1 MAAAR
6 THRIPPQGGLEEPV
20 RAFLLQ
26 KFVLK
31 KPKESNL
38 LDTYSCILRST
49 KAQRASSMAAAE
61 RITFNGV
68 PENENGC
75 TGREATAF
83 LAETYHGW
91 CENLPGNLNTYCF
104 RVTPGYLFRIGMGH
118 RGFKDRR

>member
-61 RITFNGV
+61 RITFNGM
-68 PENENGC
+68 PENYKMAAQDAKQQRFWQKPTTAGVKIF
-75 TGREATAF
+75 RAT
-83 LAETYHGW
+83 
-91 CENLPGNLNTYCF
+91 
-104 RVTPGYLFRIGMGH
+104 
-118 RGFKDRR
+118 